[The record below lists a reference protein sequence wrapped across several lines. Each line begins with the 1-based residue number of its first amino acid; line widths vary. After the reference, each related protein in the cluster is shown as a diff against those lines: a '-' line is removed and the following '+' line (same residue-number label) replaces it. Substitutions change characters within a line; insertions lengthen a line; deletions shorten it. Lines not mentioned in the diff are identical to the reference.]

1 MKERTAG
8 RVSFTENNVVGIIF
22 RFYNW
27 PISTHEINI
36 G

>member
-1 MKERTAG
+1 MKERTTG
-8 RVSFTENNVVGIIF
+8 TVSFTNNVVGIIF